1 MKHLRNTEL
10 MEKFG
15 TVANY
20 SVLGGIIVTFV
31 QLEARI
37 IFRHVGL
44 LWVDWCLLLEERSV
58 QPRGY
63 LARRTL
69 NAGNSDNCIHY
80 R

>member
-20 SVLGGIIVTFV
+20 SVLGGRIVTFV

-37 IFRHVGL
+37 ILRHVGV

-58 QPRGY
+58 
-63 LARRTL
+63 
-69 NAGNSDNCIHY
+69 
-80 R
+80 

>member
-20 SVLGGIIVTFV
+20 SVLGGIIVTFL
-31 QLEARI
+31 QLEGRM

-44 LWVDWCLLLEERSV
+44 LWAYWCLLLEERSV
-58 QPRGY
+58 
-63 LARRTL
+63 
-69 NAGNSDNCIHY
+69 
-80 R
+80 